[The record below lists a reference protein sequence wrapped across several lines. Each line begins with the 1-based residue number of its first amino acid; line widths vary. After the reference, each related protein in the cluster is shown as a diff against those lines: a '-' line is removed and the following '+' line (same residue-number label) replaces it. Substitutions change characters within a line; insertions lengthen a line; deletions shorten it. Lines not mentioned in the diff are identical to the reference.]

1 MIIYFTDRKINIL
14 GMASTSLP
22 NGLRIYDD
30 LTVEDVSSGVN
41 TFSCSIDANDQDR
54 QVLEDAVK
62 EGHYILKNS
71 GDAFSD
77 TENTYDS
84 LYQIVETQFNNETET
99 MYLYAEDAGLELLG
113 KVVPGITLENK
124 TLVQMIQ
131 QFVPSDWNIKT
142 IDIPTGTKTHTWEGE
157 NTAIERIKSIADLFE
172 CEVYY
177 SFDIERLQVQGK
189 NINVVNKRGSQ
200 KPVAQL
206 KMNYDIDK
214 IITKKSIVNMATAYT
229 VTGGTP
235 EGKDTPINLKGY
247 AYSYTDE
254 KGDVYQVDTA
264 TGQMRNTTQMQYWG
278 SSLNTNGLIVKSFNF
293 DTTDKAILA
302 GQARAALQKVCYPE
316 VNYEVNVI
324 NYPEGVRIGDRVN
337 IIDDDGNL
345 YLESRILKLEI
356 SAANDKI
363 VATFGDFLI
372 KSAGISSMIEQYAS
386 EFISNIKNGQDAT
399 TVGLISSGGN
409 VFHNQPIA
417 TTIYATVFKGNVAI
431 TKQEDLEEIYGSN
444 AQLLWYNNDGSIL
457 LGTGFSY
464 ELNSDLS
471 AVSVICKLSTQ
482 GE

>member
-1 MIIYFTDRKINIL
+1 MIIYFADRKINIL

-62 EGHYILKNS
+62 EGYYILKNS

-84 LYQIVETQFNNETET
+84 LYQIVETEFDNETET
-99 MYLYAEDAGLELLG
+99 MFLYAEDAGLELLG
-113 KVVPGITLENK
+113 KVVPGITLKDK

-131 QFVPSDWNIKT
+131 QFVPNDWNIIT
-142 IDIPTGTKTHTWEGE
+142 NDIPTGTKTYTWEGE
-157 NTAIERIKSIADLFE
+157 HTATERIKSIVDLFD

-177 SFDIERLQVQGK
+177 SLDIERLQIQGK

-200 KPVAQL
+200 KPIAQL

-214 IITKKSIVNMATAYT
+214 IITKKSIINMATAYT

-235 EGKDTPINLKGY
+235 EGKNTPINLKGY
-247 AYSYTDE
+247 SYSYTDD

-264 TGQMRNTTQMQYWG
+264 TGQMRNITQMQYWG

-302 GQARAALQKVCYPE
+302 GQARAALQKTCYPE
-316 VNYEVNVI
+316 VNYEANVI
-324 NYPEGVRIGDRVN
+324 NYPEGVRIGDKVN
-337 IIDDDGNL
+337 IIDDEGNL
-345 YLESRILKLEI
+345 YLESRILKLET
-356 SAANDKI
+356 SAANNKI
-363 VATFGDFLI
+363 VATFGEFLI

-386 EFISNIKNGQDAT
+386 EFVSNIKNGQDAT
-399 TVGLISSGGN
+399 TISLISSGGS
-409 VFHNQPIA
+409 VFHNQSIS
-417 TTIYATVFKGNVAI
+417 TTINATVFKGNVAI
-431 TKQEDLEEIYGSN
+431 TKQEDLENIYGSN
-444 AQLLWYNNDGSIL
+444 AQLLWYNNDGTVL

-464 ELNSDLS
+464 EVNSDLS
-471 AVSVICKLSTQ
+471 AISVICKLSVE

>member
-22 NGLRIYDD
+22 NGLRIYND

-41 TFSCSIDANDQDR
+41 TFSCNIDANDQDR

-84 LYQIVETQFNNETET
+84 LYQIVETEFNNETET

-142 IDIPTGTKTHTWEGE
+142 TDIPTGTKTYTWEGE
-157 NTAIERIKSIADLFE
+157 NTATERIKSIADLFG

-200 KPVAQL
+200 KPIAQL
-206 KMNYDIDK
+206 KMNYDIDR

-247 AYSYTDE
+247 AYSFTDE

-278 SSLNTNGLIVKSFNF
+278 SSLNT
-293 DTTDKAILA
+293 
-302 GQARAALQKVCYPE
+302 
-316 VNYEVNVI
+316 
-324 NYPEGVRIGDRVN
+324 
-337 IIDDDGNL
+337 
-345 YLESRILKLEI
+345 
-356 SAANDKI
+356 
-363 VATFGDFLI
+363 
-372 KSAGISSMIEQYAS
+372 
-386 EFISNIKNGQDAT
+386 
-399 TVGLISSGGN
+399 SG
-409 VFHNQPIA
+409 
-417 TTIYATVFKGNVAI
+417 
-431 TKQEDLEEIYGSN
+431 
-444 AQLLWYNNDGSIL
+444 
-457 LGTGFSY
+457 
-464 ELNSDLS
+464 
-471 AVSVICKLSTQ
+471 
-482 GE
+482 

>member
-1 MIIYFTDRKINIL
+1 MIIYFADRKINIL

-62 EGHYILKNS
+62 EGYYILKNS

-84 LYQIVETQFNNETET
+84 LYQIVETEFDNETET
-99 MYLYAEDAGLELLG
+99 MFLYAEDAGLELLG
-113 KVVPGITLENK
+113 KVVPGITLKDK

-131 QFVPSDWNIKT
+131 QFVPSDWNIIT
-142 IDIPTGTKTHTWEGE
+142 NDIPTGTKTYTWEGE
-157 NTAIERIKSIADLFE
+157 TTATERIKSIVDLFD

-177 SFDIERLQVQGK
+177 SFDIERLQIQGK

-200 KPVAQL
+200 KPIAQL

-214 IITKKSIVNMATAYT
+214 IITKKSIINMATAYT
-229 VTGGTP
+229 VVGGIP
-235 EGKDTPINLKGY
+235 EGKNTPINLKGY
-247 AYSYTDE
+247 SYSYTDD

-264 TGQMRNTTQMQYWG
+264 TGQMRNITQMQYWG

-302 GQARAALQKVCYPE
+302 GQARAALQKTCYPE
-316 VNYEVNVI
+316 VNYEANVI
-324 NYPEGVRIGDRVN
+324 NYPEGVRIGDKVN

-345 YLESRILKLEI
+345 YLESRILKLET
-356 SAANDKI
+356 SAANNKI
-363 VATFGDFLI
+363 VATFGEFLI

-386 EFISNIKNGQDAT
+386 EFVSNIKNGQDAT
-399 TVGLISSGGN
+399 TISLISSGGS
-409 VFHNQPIA
+409 VFHNQSIS
-417 TTIYATVFKGNVAI
+417 TTINATVFKGNVAI
-431 TKQEDLEEIYGSN
+431 TKQEDLVNIYGSN
-444 AQLLWYNNDGSIL
+444 AQLLWYNNDGTVL

-464 ELNSDLS
+464 EVNSDLS
-471 AVSVICKLSTQ
+471 AISVICKLSIE

>member
-1 MIIYFTDRKINIL
+1 MIIYFADRKINIL

-62 EGHYILKNS
+62 EGYYILKNS

-84 LYQIVETQFNNETET
+84 LYQIVETEFDNETET
-99 MYLYAEDAGLELLG
+99 MFLYAEDAGLELLG
-113 KVVPGITLENK
+113 KVVPGITLKDK

-131 QFVPSDWNIKT
+131 QFVPNDWNIIT
-142 IDIPTGTKTHTWEGE
+142 NDIPTGTKTYTWEGE
-157 NTAIERIKSIADLFE
+157 NTAVERIKSIVDLFD

-177 SFDIERLQVQGK
+177 SFDIERLQIQGK

-200 KPVAQL
+200 KPIAQL

-214 IITKKSIVNMATAYT
+214 IITKKSIINMATAYT

-235 EGKDTPINLKGY
+235 EGKNTPINLKGY
-247 AYSYTDE
+247 SYSYTDD

-264 TGQMRNTTQMQYWG
+264 TGQMRNITQMQYWG

-302 GQARAALQKVCYPE
+302 GQARAALQKTCYPE
-316 VNYEVNVI
+316 VNYEANVI
-324 NYPEGVRIGDRVN
+324 NYPEGVRIGDKVN
-337 IIDDDGNL
+337 IIDDEGNL
-345 YLESRILKLEI
+345 YLESRILKLET
-356 SAANDKI
+356 SAANNKI
-363 VATFGDFLI
+363 VATFGEFLI

-386 EFISNIKNGQDAT
+386 EFVSNIKNGQDAT
-399 TVGLISSGGN
+399 TISLISSGGS
-409 VFHNQPIA
+409 VFHNQSIS
-417 TTIYATVFKGNVAI
+417 TTINATVFKGNVAI
-431 TKQEDLEEIYGSN
+431 TKQEDLENIYGSN
-444 AQLLWYNNDGSIL
+444 AQLLWYNNDGTVL

-464 ELNSDLS
+464 EVNSDLS
-471 AVSVICKLSTQ
+471 AISVICKLSVE